1 MKQNLNKYLQ
11 IIDYYTCNLHIIDH
25 QNIWEL
31 LIKFEIMILQNLV
44 CIRHKNTTSK
54 NLAINMK
61 VSPHMININIT
72 VK

>member
-44 CIRHKNTTSK
+44 CIRDK

>member
-44 CIRHKNTTSK
+44 CIRDKNTTSK

-61 VSPHMININIT
+61 VSPHMINTNIT